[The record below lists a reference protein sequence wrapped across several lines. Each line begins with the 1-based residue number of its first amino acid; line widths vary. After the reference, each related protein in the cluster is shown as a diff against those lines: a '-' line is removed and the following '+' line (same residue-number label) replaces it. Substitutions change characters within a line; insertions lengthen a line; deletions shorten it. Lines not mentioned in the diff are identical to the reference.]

1 VFTIFKFRI
10 VTPEGIKVEEDV
22 EYAEF
27 KSIEGGM
34 GTLTNRL
41 PIIVRLR
48 IAPVRIKK
56 SENIYKTFAVHGGV
70 LQMTGNE
77 MTIVTTAAERPED
90 IDVQAAR
97 RALERAQEELRITE
111 DKFKRMKLETRIQ
124 KNLLR
129 VNVSNER

>member
-1 VFTIFKFRI
+1 MFTIFKFRI

-56 SENIYKTFAVHGGV
+56 SENSYKTFAVHGGV

>member
-1 VFTIFKFRI
+1 

-27 KSIEGGM
+27 KSVEGGM

-41 PIIVRLR
+41 PIIVKLR
-48 IAPVRIKK
+48 IAPVRVKK
-56 SENIYKTFAVHGGV
+56 SENEYEVLAVHGGV
-70 LQMTGNE
+70 LNMSGDE

-90 IDVQAAR
+90 IDVEAAR

-129 VNVSNER
+129 VNISKER

>member
-1 VFTIFKFRI
+1 MFTIFKFRI

>member
-1 VFTIFKFRI
+1 M
-10 VTPEGIKVEEDV
+10 TPEGIKVEEDV

-27 KSIEGGM
+27 KSVEGGM

-41 PIIVRLR
+41 PIIVKLR
-48 IAPVRIKK
+48 IAPVRVKK
-56 SENIYKTFAVHGGV
+56 SENEYEVFAVHGGV
-70 LQMTGNE
+70 LNMTGDE

-90 IDVQAAR
+90 IDVEAAR

-111 DKFKRMKLETRIQ
+111 DKFKRMKLATRIQ

-129 VNVSNER
+129 VNISKER

>member
-56 SENIYKTFAVHGGV
+56 SENNYKTFAVHGGV

>member
-1 VFTIFKFRI
+1 MFTIFKFRI

-56 SENIYKTFAVHGGV
+56 AKITIKLSLFMAAYYK
-70 LQMTGNE
+70 
-77 MTIVTTAAERPED
+77 
-90 IDVQAAR
+90 
-97 RALERAQEELRITE
+97 
-111 DKFKRMKLETRIQ
+111 
-124 KNLLR
+124 
-129 VNVSNER
+129 

>member
-1 VFTIFKFRI
+1 M
-10 VTPEGIKVEEDV
+10 TPEGIKVEEDV

-27 KSIEGGM
+27 KSVEGGM

-41 PIIVRLR
+41 PIIVKLR
-48 IAPVRIKK
+48 IAPVRVKK
-56 SENIYKTFAVHGGV
+56 SENEYEVLAVHGGV
-70 LQMTGNE
+70 LNMSGDE

-90 IDVQAAR
+90 IDVEAAR

-129 VNVSNER
+129 VNISKER

>member
-1 VFTIFKFRI
+1 
-10 VTPEGIKVEEDV
+10 
-22 EYAEF
+22 
-27 KSIEGGM
+27 
-34 GTLTNRL
+34 
-41 PIIVRLR
+41 
-48 IAPVRIKK
+48 
-56 SENIYKTFAVHGGV
+56 
-70 LQMTGNE
+70 MTGNE

>member
-1 VFTIFKFRI
+1 MFTIFRFRI

-27 KSIEGGM
+27 KSVEGGM

-41 PIIVRLR
+41 PIIVKLR
-48 IAPVRIKK
+48 IAPVRVKK
-56 SENIYKTFAVHGGV
+56 SENEYEVLAVHGGV
-70 LQMTGNE
+70 LNMSGDE

-90 IDVQAAR
+90 IDVEAAR

-129 VNVSNER
+129 VNISKER

>member
-1 VFTIFKFRI
+1 

-27 KSIEGGM
+27 KSVECGM

-41 PIIVRLR
+41 PIIVKLR
-48 IAPVRIKK
+48 IAPVRVKK
-56 SENIYKTFAVHGGV
+56 SENEYEVLAVHGGV
-70 LQMTGNE
+70 LNMSGDE

-90 IDVQAAR
+90 IDVEAAR

-129 VNVSNER
+129 VNISKER